1 MMQGESVILNAT
13 IYDSF
18 ARSIF
23 YYRSPNIDVENSTF
37 VRYTINSISGISRDA
52 LVFVLRSRN
61 IFCRIWLGA
70 PSSGVKVTFTSR
82 IVKHFCY
89 EPPPTKPLK

>member
-23 YYRSPNIDVENSTF
+23 YFRSPNIDVENSTF
-37 VRYTINSISGISRDA
+37 VRYTMNSISGISRDA